1 MVIWYGGGRP
11 SIYVCMREY
20 GPMHVVQ
27 IIGVYHWLRK
37 LRMHLSSDFR
47 QRGKGDIKLYMP
59 LHPEMHTVKS
69 MSILKQRDGTKYM

>member
-1 MVIWYGGGRP
+1 
-11 SIYVCMREY
+11 MREY

-69 MSILKQRDGTKYM
+69 MVDLKTARWNKIYVASFFYLFRR